1 LLLKRFG
8 KLNKHIDGHKMQLL
22 LVEDD
27 KPLATG
33 LRQALQKSGYSVNHV
48 ENGEFALTA
57 IKAERPDIVVLDI
70 GLPDID
76 GISVL
81 KQLRQN
87 DTDLPVLLLTAR
99 DSVEDKVAGLDS
111 GADDYLAKPFEMSEL
126 LARLRVLERRLAS
139 IKTSEISVGGIV
151 LDTLK
156 QSVSLDG
163 TPLELAR
170 REYMLLKTLLENA
183 GRVQTRAALE
193 QRLYSWGEEVSSNA
207 LEVHIHHL
215 RKKLGNDFIKT
226 IRGVGY
232 KVVQDDVARPSDL

>member
-1 LLLKRFG
+1 
-8 KLNKHIDGHKMQLL
+8 MQLL

-27 KPLATG
+27 RPLAAG
-33 LRQALQKSGYSVNHV
+33 LRLALSKSGYAVNHV
-48 ENGEFALTA
+48 EKGELALLA
-57 IKAERPDIVVLDI
+57 IRTERPDLVVLDI

-81 KQLRQN
+81 KRLRKE
-87 DTDLPVLLLTAR
+87 DVELPVLLLTAR

-111 GADDYLAKPFEMSEL
+111 GADDYLAKPFEMTEL

-139 IKTSEISVGGIV
+139 MKSSEIVVGNIV
-151 LDTLK
+151 LDTLQ
-156 QSVSLDG
+156 QSVSRDG
-163 TPLELAR
+163 CVIELAR
-170 REYMLLKTLLENA
+170 REYMLLKSLFENA
-183 GRVQTRAALE
+183 GRVQTRATLE

-215 RKKLGNDFIKT
+215 RKKLGNDLIKT

-232 KVVQDDVARPSDL
+232 KVDTGAQ

>member
-1 LLLKRFG
+1 
-8 KLNKHIDGHKMQLL
+8 
-22 LVEDD
+22 
-27 KPLATG
+27 
-33 LRQALQKSGYSVNHV
+33 
-48 ENGEFALTA
+48 
-57 IKAERPDIVVLDI
+57 VLDI

-76 GISVL
+76 GINVL
-81 KQLRQN
+81 KQLRK
-87 DTDLPVLLLTAR
+87 TDAELPVLLLTAR

-111 GADDYLAKPFEMSEL
+111 GADDYLAKPFEMTEL

-139 IKTSEISVGGIV
+139 IKTSEISVGEIV

-156 QSVSLDG
+156 QTVMLADE
-163 TPLELAR
+163 PLELAR

-183 GRVQTRAALE
+183 GRVQTRAVLE

-232 KVVQDDVARPSDL
+232 KVESEDTAAKSAK

>member
-1 LLLKRFG
+1 
-8 KLNKHIDGHKMQLL
+8 MQLL

-27 KPLATG
+27 RPLAAG
-33 LRQALQKSGYSVNHV
+33 LRQALSKSGYAVNHV
-48 ENGEFALTA
+48 EKGELALLA
-57 IKAERPDIVVLDI
+57 IRTERPDLVVLDI

-81 KQLRQN
+81 KRLRKE
-87 DTDLPVLLLTAR
+87 DVELPVLLLTAR

-111 GADDYLAKPFEMSEL
+111 GADDYLAKPFEMTEL

-139 IKTSEISVGGIV
+139 MKSSEIVVGNIV
-151 LDTLK
+151 LDTLQ
-156 QSVSLDG
+156 QSVARDG
-163 TPLELAR
+163 YVIELAR
-170 REYMLLKTLLENA
+170 REYMLLKSLLENA
-183 GRVQTRAALE
+183 GRVQTRATLE

-215 RKKLGNDFIKT
+215 RKKLGNDLIKT

-232 KVVQDDVARPSDL
+232 KVDTGAQ